1 MDVVVGW
8 RGREMVEEK
17 AQRECKERADGE
29 EMEEWKKRFVTVI
42 CDDAGPADDV

>member
-1 MDVVVGW
+1 ML
-8 RGREMVEEK
+8 EEK

-29 EMEEWKKRFVTVI
+29 EMEEWKKRFA